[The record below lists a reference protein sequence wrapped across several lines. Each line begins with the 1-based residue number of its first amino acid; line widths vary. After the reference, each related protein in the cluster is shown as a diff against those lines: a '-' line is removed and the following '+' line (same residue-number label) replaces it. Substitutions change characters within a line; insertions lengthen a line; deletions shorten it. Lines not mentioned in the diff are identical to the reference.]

1 MERDLLDRRVL
12 IAVVVVVVGLIVG
25 ALVDHRS
32 TAAAYLVAWIAI
44 SAIPIGTLGALMIS
58 YLVRRA
64 WTNELHSVMTALCAT
79 IPMFGVLFL
88 PVLLD
93 LAALYP
99 DAVHHETL
107 PAFKAIYLAPWFVTA
122 RTVIYFVIWTWL
134 ATRMQAASPDPDR
147 MVRAASGGLIVYVL
161 SVSLA
166 GVDWLEALEPHF
178 HSSIYGLL
186 YLGIVLLDGVAAPI
200 GLGLLLQ
207 RIKRAGGYS
216 ALLLSTILL
225 WAYLHAMQYIVVW
238 SGNIPEEVTWYIDR
252 SSNGW
257 QAVMTVL
264 ATGQFVFAFFAL
276 VSHRVR
282 GDRRW
287 LLGLCVLTL
296 AMRICEAAIL
306 AFPAIGGLNFG
317 LTGLML
323 VAALVALTGVLAWG
337 VAFIP
342 HHGGLFGFV
351 PSRARAGE
359 EPR

>member
-1 MERDLLDRRVL
+1 MERDLLDRRVV

-186 YLGIVLLDGVAAPI
+186 FSASYCWTASP
-200 GLGLLLQ
+200 
-207 RIKRAGGYS
+207 RRS
-216 ALLLSTILL
+216 ALDCSCNGSSEPADTARCCYRRSCSGRISTRC
-225 WAYLHAMQYIVVW
+225 
-238 SGNIPEEVTWYIDR
+238 ST
-252 SSNGW
+252 SSFG
-257 QAVMTVL
+257 
-264 ATGQFVFAFFAL
+264 
-276 VSHRVR
+276 
-282 GDRRW
+282 
-287 LLGLCVLTL
+287 
-296 AMRICEAAIL
+296 
-306 AFPAIGGLNFG
+306 PAI
-317 LTGLML
+317 
-323 VAALVALTGVLAWG
+323 
-337 VAFIP
+337 
-342 HHGGLFGFV
+342 
-351 PSRARAGE
+351 SRR
-359 EPR
+359 R